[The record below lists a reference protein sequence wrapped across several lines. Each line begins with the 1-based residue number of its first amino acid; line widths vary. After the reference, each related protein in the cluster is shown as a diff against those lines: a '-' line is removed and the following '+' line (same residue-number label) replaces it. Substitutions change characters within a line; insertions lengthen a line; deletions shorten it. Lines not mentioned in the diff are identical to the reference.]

1 MPTRSRLFAICAL
14 GIAACLAGCE
24 FISYK
29 PKGTSPL
36 APLELTA
43 DSAELEIVFVRFPAG
58 DREMSDLWSSI
69 DEQVLPA
76 SLRAELAANG
86 LRAGIIGGQ
95 TPAPLARKLS
105 AADDRAQSA
114 ATAAARLDSEPAVHR
129 SHMQIHRGRPGNIIA
144 SGVYEHV
151 SPLIL
156 DQGQLSGDTYP
167 NAQGDFIV
175 NVDPQPDRRVSI
187 DLVPE
192 LKYGAARQQYVVED
206 GVWRLDS
213 GKPKKTFDK
222 LKLEA
227 TLAPDQ
233 MLVVTSLPERP
244 GSLGHYFFTESK
256 TGHLEQKL
264 LVIRLTETKSSDLFV
279 RVNESAADAAADK

>member
-1 MPTRSRLFAICAL
+1 MLAL
-14 GIAACLAGCE
+14 GVVACLAGCE

-36 APLELTA
+36 APLQLTA
-43 DSAELEIVFVRFPAG
+43 DSAELEIVFIRSGAG
-58 DREMSDLWSSI
+58 DREMADLWSTI
-69 DEQVLPA
+69 DEQAIPS
-76 SLRAELAANG
+76 SLRTELAANG
-86 LRAGIIGGQ
+86 LRAGIISGQ
-95 TPAPLARKLS
+95 TPAPLAHKMAG
-105 AADDRAQSA
+105 AADRAPPA
-114 ATAAARLDSEPAVHR
+114 AAAARLEIEPAVHR
-129 SHMQIHRGRPGNIIA
+129 NHMQIHRGRPGNIIA
-144 SGVYEHV
+144 SGVYDSV
-151 SPLIL
+151 SPLTR
-156 DQGQLSGDTYP
+156 DQGEVKADTYH
-167 NAQGDFIV
+167 NAQADFV
-175 NVDPQPDRRVSI
+175 VSVDPQPDRRVAIS
-187 DLVPE
+187 LVPE

-206 GVWRLDS
+206 GVWRLDT

-244 GSLGHYFFTESK
+244 GSLGYYFFTESK

-279 RVNESAADAAADK
+279 HVNEAGADVEH

>member
-1 MPTRSRLFAICAL
+1 MPTRSRLFAFWAL
-14 GIAACLAGCE
+14 GVAACLAGCE
-24 FISYK
+24 SISYK

-36 APLELTA
+36 APLQLTA
-43 DSAELEIVFVRFPAG
+43 DSAELEIVFVHFPAG
-58 DREMSDLWSSI
+58 DQEIAELWPSI
-69 DEQVLPA
+69 DEQVIPA

-95 TPAPLARKLS
+95 TPAPLAHKLS
-105 AADDRAQSA
+105 TADDYASRAA
-114 ATAAARLDSEPAVHR
+114 AAARIDAEPAVHR
-129 SHMQIHRGRPGNIIA
+129 SHMQIHRGQPGNIIA

-151 SPLIL
+151 SPLIR
-156 DQGQLSGDTYP
+156 DQGQLSGDTYS
-167 NAQGDFIV
+167 NAQADFIV
-175 NVDPQPDRRVSI
+175 NVDPKPDRRVSI
-187 DLVPE
+187 GLVPE

-206 GVWRLDS
+206 GVWRLDT

-227 TLAPDQ
+227 TLAPGQ
-233 MLVVTSLPERP
+233 MLIVTSLPERP

-264 LVIRLTETKSSDLFV
+264 LVIHLTETKSSDLFV
-279 RVNESAADAAADK
+279 HVNEAEAAGATGN